1 MIEPPN
7 MHTER
12 FGDRSYAIVSDK
24 YMNFSSRV
32 GYHYSI
38 LDAYCGAT
46 MNKNYITFEFKGGA
60 ADEVRRERRVKCIGI
75 ILRELGFTIEV
86 QGDRVQ
92 ARYLKYPPEE
102 IRARLVQLGRLL
114 IVTRQMDMLMTT
126 EAAVQTFADNFLK
139 GDYH

>member
-1 MIEPPN
+1 M
-7 MHTER
+7 
-12 FGDRSYAIVSDK
+12 DCSYAIVSDK